1 MTESTAETLENAAA
15 PSSLWHNSKVQLAI
29 FIMLYL
35 LLRLPWVFT
44 LPISEA
50 PDEGNHFWVSHF
62 LTTHL
67 RLPSAHEV
75 LSAGGAAEY
84 GSLPQFGYLP
94 NVLCSLF
101 ASETTMPTFSRIG
114 SVLAG
119 IPTLIAAFLIGK
131 EIFAGCLLRSL
142 ALPLLIVLHPQLV
155 FTQSYTNT
163 DATTVSLASISIYLV
178 VCAIKRGLTMK
189 ASIALGF
196 LLGWLALS
204 KHTGLSIV
212 PALGLGVIAAT
223 FGRGESAASAM
234 RKIAAAAAVF
244 TGTCGWW
251 FVRNYFEF
259 SGDILGSRTM
269 YESWSKILPRKNG
282 VIVHPW
288 PEVHQFGWWRYVFF
302 DFFGLFGYMTRYIY
316 RPAYIAYLIY
326 VIAAIVGWTGLV
338 KGKAARGG
346 TTPADETTGDAR
358 TTTANAASGDG
369 GTSTTGETIAKT
381 GAVGTALNDS
391 VKTKKTSNIDVEKMI
406 WLLFLLCP
414 LLNLAA
420 MITATLLKVTGPHGR
435 YLFPSIIPI
444 DAMLIAG
451 FYRLGDKFGKWA
463 TLSLLALHLAV
474 TVGSWLVFYPPK

>member
-75 LSAGGAAEY
+75 FSAGGAAEY

-223 FGRGESAASAM
+223 FGRGESAASAIK
-234 RKIAAAAAVF
+234 KIAAAAAVF

-338 KGKAARGG
+338 KGKA
-346 TTPADETTGDAR
+346 TPGASTSADAAAD
-358 TTTANAASGDG
+358 NADG
-369 GTSTTGETIAKT
+369 FDE
-381 GAVGTALNDS
+381 
-391 VKTKKTSNIDVEKMI
+391 TKKTSKIDVEKMI

-435 YLFPSIIPI
+435 YLFPSIVPI

-474 TVGSWLVFYPPK
+474 TVGSWLVFYPPR

>member
-1 MTESTAETLENAAA
+1 MKESTAETLENAAA
-15 PSSLWHNSKVQLAI
+15 PSSLWHNSKVQLSI
-29 FIMLYL
+29 FIVLYL
-35 LLRLPWVFT
+35 ALRLPWVFT

-50 PDEGNHFWVSHF
+50 PDEGNHFWVCQF

-67 RLPSAHEV
+67 RLPSAQEV

-101 ASETTMPTFSRIG
+101 ASENTMPTFSRIG
-114 SVLAG
+114 SVIAG
-119 IPTLIAAFLIGK
+119 IPTLVAAFLIGK

-163 DATTVSLASISIYLV
+163 DATTVSLASISIYLI

-212 PALGLGVIAAT
+212 PAIGLAVIAAT
-223 FGRGESAASAM
+223 FGRGESAASAIK
-234 RKIAAAAAVF
+234 KIAAAAAVF

-326 VIAAIVGWTGLV
+326 VIAAIFGWTGLI
-338 KGKAARGG
+338 KGKAGSAKGG
-346 TTPADETTGDAR
+346 TV
-358 TTTANAASGDG
+358 SG
-369 GTSTTGETIAKT
+369 GTETGNSGNPSKSVIA
-381 GAVGTALNDS
+381 
-391 VKTKKTSNIDVEKMI
+391 VEKMI
-406 WLLFLLCP
+406 WLIFLLCP

-451 FYRLGDKFGKWA
+451 FYRLGDKFGKGA

-474 TVGSWLVFYPPK
+474 TVGSWIVFYPPR

>member
-75 LSAGGAAEY
+75 FSAGGAAEY

-223 FGRGESAASAM
+223 FGRGESAASAIK
-234 RKIAAAAAVF
+234 KIAAAAAVF

-338 KGKAARGG
+338 KGKA
-346 TTPADETTGDAR
+346 TPAASTSADAAADNADGFDE
-358 TTTANAASGDG
+358 
-369 GTSTTGETIAKT
+369 
-381 GAVGTALNDS
+381 
-391 VKTKKTSNIDVEKMI
+391 TKKTSKIDVEKMI

-435 YLFPSIIPI
+435 YLFPSIVPI

-474 TVGSWLVFYPPK
+474 TVGSWLVFYPPR

>member
-1 MTESTAETLENAAA
+1 MTESTAENLENAAA

-29 FIMLYL
+29 FIVLYL

-50 PDEGNHFWVSHF
+50 PDEGNHFWVSQF

-223 FGRGESAASAM
+223 FGRGQSAASAM

-338 KGKAARGG
+338 KGKAAPGAS
-346 TTPADETTGDAR
+346 TSADAAAD
-358 TTTANAASGDG
+358 NADG
-369 GTSTTGETIAKT
+369 
-381 GAVGTALNDS
+381 LD
-391 VKTKKTSNIDVEKMI
+391 KTKKTSKIDVEKMI

-435 YLFPSIIPI
+435 YLFPSIVPI

-451 FYRLGDKFGKWA
+451 FYRLGDRFGKWA

-474 TVGSWLVFYPPK
+474 TVGSWLVFYPPR